1 MRHVSS
7 NILDFWRYS
16 EIEWTKF
23 FISKDLMY
31 FFFFTESI
39 IKCEKKLSQNLAP
52 KRLGFV
58 RCNLSVVVSGQTWPG
73 SGVMPSPQVPPPTYH
88 AANNTSQHNLCVFC
102 YKSALTWTIS
112 QRRRWGRWNSSHPN
126 TFAAAAQ
133 WPCCGQKS
141 QKTSSSSS
149 EAPTSRFSHNISAF
163 TEKHDISKIDGRGL
177 SCLNNYCQ

>member
-1 MRHVSS
+1 MEQDETRKFKHFGFLTIFR
-7 NILDFWRYS
+7 NWMN
-16 EIEWTKF
+16 EIFYFKRF
-23 FISKDLMY
+23 DV
-31 FFFFTESI
+31 FFFFHRI
-39 IKCEKKLSQNLAP
+39 YHQMWKKLSQNLAP

-126 TFAAAAQ
+126 TFKPPLLQLSDPVVDRRVRKHQVPVLKHRQA
-133 WPCCGQKS
+133 GFLT
-141 QKTSSSSS
+141 TSVHLLKNMIYQ
-149 EAPTSRFSHNISAF
+149 R
-163 TEKHDISKIDGRGL
+163 
-177 SCLNNYCQ
+177 